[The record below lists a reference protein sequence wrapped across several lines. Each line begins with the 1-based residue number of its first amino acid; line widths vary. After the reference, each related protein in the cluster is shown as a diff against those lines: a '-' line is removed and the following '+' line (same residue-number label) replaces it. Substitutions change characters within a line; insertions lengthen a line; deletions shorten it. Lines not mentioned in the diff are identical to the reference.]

1 MEKDMISD
9 NDGKSD
15 ISQNKLL
22 QGLKEN
28 EILEVCA
35 LGKNKFYNPGDTLF
49 KEGDSDQTVY
59 LILHG
64 AIKLIQNLNDKEK
77 DIAVLQKDDGLG
89 DTAFIK
95 NSKRIVTAVALK
107 SSHVMV
113 IDKLSKDMLS
123 PGIQLRMYNNFNQ
136 LASERI
142 GGHIHRDTKLI
153 DQIQYLG
160 SRIRKFIHTNS
171 EEYKNSEL
179 IRDILENIQSLPV
192 YSSNLILLLQSDK
205 ASASEVVE
213 QAKLDPSLVGVIL
226 KTINSAY
233 YGLRCK
239 ISDVQHAIT
248 YLGFNQVYQLV
259 VDHGVKSTM
268 PDTPEFQELQ
278 CHSNVVSFFSFE
290 LARLCNKKAP
300 LMHGT
305 IGLLHD
311 IGKSVILLLKKQH
324 QKLAILI
331 DLLDHARIGSL
342 LLEKWN
348 VPATVYKSVE
358 YQCFPE
364 FFQPS
369 EVSEE
374 FREYAAVLYLS
385 HICYEYARGN
395 EKKELPV
402 AFLDEYVAYLNFP
415 EKSFMPL
422 FKNHIMPSVYK
433 KMSACPENVRKF
445 LIESKT
451 KILEAEFTLDKEV
464 DIGGKFF

>member
-1 MEKDMISD
+1 MISN
-9 NDGKSD
+9 NDEKSD
-15 ISQNKLL
+15 ISHNKLL
-22 QGLKEN
+22 KGLSDN
-28 EILEVCA
+28 EIFEVCA
-35 LGKNKFYNPGDTLF
+35 LGKHRYYKPGDTLF

-59 LILHG
+59 LILQG
-64 AIKLIQNLNDKEK
+64 EIKLMQTLNEKEK

-89 DTAFIK
+89 DTAFVK
-95 NSKRIVTAVALK
+95 DSKRIVTAVALK
-107 SSHVMV
+107 SSNVMI
-113 IDKLSKDMLS
+113 IDQLSKDMLS
-123 PGIQLRMYNNFNQ
+123 PEIQLRIYNNFNQ
-136 LASERI
+136 MASERI
-142 GGHIHRDTKLI
+142 GGSIHRDTKLI
-153 DQIQYLG
+153 DQIQYIG
-160 SRIRKFIHTNS
+160 SRIKFFIHTHS
-171 EEYKNSEL
+171 EEYKNSGL

-192 YSSNLILLLQSDK
+192 YSSNLFLLLQSDN

-290 LARLCNKKAP
+290 LARLCSKNKP
-300 LMHGT
+300 LMHNT

-348 VPATVYKSVE
+348 LPDIVYRSVE

-364 FFQPS
+364 FFPPS
-369 EVSEE
+369 EVPEE
-374 FREYAAVLYLS
+374 IREYVAVLYIS
-385 HICYEYARGN
+385 HICYEYAKGSK
-395 EKKELPV
+395 KKELPT
-402 AFLDEYVAYLNFP
+402 AFLDEYVTFLNFP
-415 EKSFMPL
+415 EKSFLPL

-433 KMSACPENVRKF
+433 KMNACPENVRKF
-445 LIESKT
+445 LMESKG
-451 KILEAEFTLDKEV
+451 KIIAPESV
-464 DIGGKFF
+464 SNVCGGIGNIF